1 MRLWASSG
9 LIYTCRLIYCT
20 CLVKSSV
27 GATYCVTVFSISAS
41 KKPCTGRVRS
51 WCLATLTHVSV
62 SGPQEILSQ
71 MLTVAGQVVQLWT
84 LPISKTLAHASS
96 FRCFKAGD
104 KMDISHFDYGS
115 SKSGHPY
122 GDPDTW
128 QAGFSLLDAEKSE
141 GLISF
146 FNIETSLLFVR
157 FSKCQQT
164 FLLKKL
170 KILDTHITI

>member
-1 MRLWASSG
+1 M
-9 LIYTCRLIYCT
+9 
-20 CLVKSSV
+20 
-27 GATYCVTVFSISAS
+27 
-41 KKPCTGRVRS
+41 
-51 WCLATLTHVSV
+51 
-62 SGPQEILSQ
+62 
-71 MLTVAGQVVQLWT
+71 VQLWT
-84 LPISKTLAHASS
+84 LPVSKTLAHASS

-164 FLLKKL
+164 FLLKKIKDPRYPHHCL
-170 KILDTHITI
+170 TPKNEKVTNSESQYTCIFYWESAFCCCVTVHVSLLLYMTAKWSLPEENACELTFWVCNFFVFWS